1 MSVIKGNE
9 YPLLKIFSLDFEYHI
24 PAYQRPYAW
33 TEEEAGT
40 LFDDLYG
47 FYQTENKAESYF
59 LGSIVLIK
67 DKDSKADVIDGQ
79 QRLTTLT
86 ILFSTLAYCLND
98 AEAKDACIGLLKEKG
113 NKIAGIPSQPRL
125 FLREWDQAFFN
136 KYIQNINIDELKEK
150 DINTLETESQKHIK
164 LNCEVFLDKFEESF
178 HSDDEIIKFCTFL
191 LNRCFIVVVST
202 PSQESA
208 FRVFSVMNSRGL
220 DLLPTDII
228 KSEIIGKL
236 PKELQNSYNE
246 KWESLENDVGRD
258 GFNEIFSHMRTIFAL
273 EKAKKNLLDE
283 IHTYVIPMTT
293 PISLIDEYLEPYT
306 ETYLQLK
313 NEAYVSTNNAEAI
326 NDILYWLNKIGNYD
340 WMPAAILFFTQHKND
355 SKYILWFI
363 TKLERLAA
371 YLQITAQDVTQ
382 RMVRYKY
389 LLSEMK
395 DNPNSTIEDPLKNI
409 ELTDWEKSSFI
420 NTLNSDIYTMPSVRR
435 NYIIQRLDSF
445 VSDGGAK
452 YNTKIFT
459 VEHVLPQTPS
469 QESGWLN
476 IWENQQERLYWLN
489 KIANLVPLTRQRNSA
504 AQNYSFSTKKI
515 KYFQTKEGTSSYQ
528 LTTQVIS
535 IDEWTP
541 EIVKKRQDYLL
552 ELFKEKW
559 DLHLSEDNSKIT
571 FILAGRGAYAKGVP
585 SDSGKL
591 IVLKGSKVSDGVT
604 DSFSTGYA
612 DLRERLIA
620 QEIIK
625 DNCFTDDYLFDSP
638 SAAAA
643 VILGRASNGR
653 KEWTSLDGRSLGKYS

>member
-1 MSVIKGNE
+1 
-9 YPLLKIFSLDFEYHI
+9 
-24 PAYQRPYAW
+24 
-33 TEEEAGT
+33 
-40 LFDDLYG
+40 
-47 FYQTENKAESYF
+47 
-59 LGSIVLIK
+59 
-67 DKDSKADVIDGQ
+67 
-79 QRLTTLT
+79 
-86 ILFSTLAYCLND
+86 
-98 AEAKDACIGLLKEKG
+98 
-113 NKIAGIPSQPRL
+113 
-125 FLREWDQAFFN
+125 
-136 KYIQNINIDELKEK
+136 
-150 DINTLETESQKHIK
+150 
-164 LNCEVFLDKFEESF
+164 
-178 HSDDEIIKFCTFL
+178 
-191 LNRCFIVVVST
+191 
-202 PSQESA
+202 
-208 FRVFSVMNSRGL
+208 
-220 DLLPTDII
+220 
-228 KSEIIGKL
+228 
-236 PKELQNSYNE
+236 
-246 KWESLENDVGRD
+246 
-258 GFNEIFSHMRTIFAL
+258 
-273 EKAKKNLLDE
+273 
-283 IHTYVIPMTT
+283 
-293 PISLIDEYLEPYT
+293 
-306 ETYLQLK
+306 
-313 NEAYVSTNNAEAI
+313 
-326 NDILYWLNKIGNYD
+326 
-340 WMPAAILFFTQHKND
+340 
-355 SKYILWFI
+355 
-363 TKLERLAA
+363 
-371 YLQITAQDVTQ
+371 
-382 RMVRYKY
+382 
-389 LLSEMK
+389 
-395 DNPNSTIEDPLKNI
+395 
-409 ELTDWEKSSFI
+409 
-420 NTLNSDIYTMPSVRR
+420 MPSVRR

-535 IDEWTP
+535 IEEWTP

>member
-1 MSVIKGNE
+1 M
-9 YPLLKIFSLDFEYHI
+9 
-24 PAYQRPYAW
+24 
-33 TEEEAGT
+33 
-40 LFDDLYG
+40 
-47 FYQTENKAESYF
+47 
-59 LGSIVLIK
+59 
-67 DKDSKADVIDGQ
+67 
-79 QRLTTLT
+79 
-86 ILFSTLAYCLND
+86 
-98 AEAKDACIGLLKEKG
+98 
-113 NKIAGIPSQPRL
+113 
-125 FLREWDQAFFN
+125 
-136 KYIQNINIDELKEK
+136 
-150 DINTLETESQKHIK
+150 ETESQKHLK
-164 LNCEVFLDKFEESF
+164 LNCKVFLDKFEESF

-306 ETYLQLK
+306 ETYLQLRD
-313 NEAYVSTNNAEAI
+313 EAYVSTNNAEAI

-395 DNPNSTIEDPLKNI
+395 DNPNSSIENPLKNI
-409 ELTDWEKSSFI
+409 ELTDWEKSNFI
-420 NTLNSDIYTMPSVRR
+420 NTLNGDIYTMPSVRR

-504 AQNYSFSTKKI
+504 AQNYSFSTKII

>member
-236 PKELQNSYNE
+236 TKELQNSYNE

-535 IDEWTP
+535 IYEWTP